1 MVLTVHKKCEH
12 GRRRSDCKDCGGGS
26 ISASASTGGSA
37 SRCRP
42 TRARTAAA
50 PWHLGSAS
58 TGGCAASARTVPK
71 RHTPRILGLV
81 DHLQKVVDHTLAS
94 REKREWSTTLVRMV
108 DHPRQP
114 VKKLSRGWSRPHP
127 RVERMVD
134 LDHPRGILIFC
145 ILTRSSVYMTAH
157 HGYIR
162 DSLPRNQGFYWGLL
176 RRLEGVLSYS

>member
-1 MVLTVHKKCEH
+1 MSSALTALVSQSIVLM
-12 GRRRSDCKDCGGGS
+12 
-26 ISASASTGGSA
+26 ASAD
-37 SRCRP
+37 
-42 TRARTAAA
+42 
-50 PWHLGSAS
+50 LGSAS
-58 TGGCAASARTVPK
+58 TGDGRLRSVCKDCKVPK
-71 RHTPRILGLV
+71 RHTLRRFWGWSTICKRWSTTV
-81 DHLQKVVDHTLAS
+81 TLAS